1 MNNKKRASLK
11 TLILLPVFILGALT
25 IICNVMAINNIRTV
39 NSNAADITDNCMM
52 SVSDLGEIKNDIQVI
67 HTLGLS
73 HIIATDLNTM
83 ISVVGEIPAPGGRPR
98 GCARPRSGTRRASR
112 WA

>member
-1 MNNKKRASLK
+1 MNNKKRTSLK

-73 HIIATDLNTM
+73 QLCYVLRLYSLSLLYLLCRYLLQRM
-83 ISVVGEIPAPGGRPR
+83 Y
-98 GCARPRSGTRRASR
+98 
-112 WA
+112 

>member
-52 SVSDLGEIKNDIQVI
+52 SVSDLGEIMIYRLFI
-67 HTLGLS
+67 HLDY
-73 HIIATDLNTM
+73 HILLQQIL
-83 ISVVGEIPAPGGRPR
+83 IL
-98 GCARPRSGTRRASR
+98 
-112 WA
+112 

>member
-1 MNNKKRASLK
+1 MNNKKRTSLK

-52 SVSDLGEIKNDIQVI
+52 SVSDLGEKRMIYRLFI
-67 HTLGLS
+67 HLDY
-73 HIIATDLNTM
+73 HILLQQIL
-83 ISVVGEIPAPGGRPR
+83 IL
-98 GCARPRSGTRRASR
+98 
-112 WA
+112 

>member
-1 MNNKKRASLK
+1 
-11 TLILLPVFILGALT
+11 
-25 IICNVMAINNIRTV
+25 MAINNIRAV

-83 ISVVGEIPAPGGRPR
+83 ISVVGEINDNQEELEKSWTNIRNM
-98 GCARPRSGTRRASR
+98 SR
-112 WA
+112 MMIWIHIIH

>member
-39 NSNAADITDNCMM
+39 NSNAADH
-52 SVSDLGEIKNDIQVI
+52 SGEGRLGDMK
-67 HTLGLS
+67 
-73 HIIATDLNTM
+73 AF
-83 ISVVGEIPAPGGRPR
+83 GGV
-98 GCARPRSGTRRASR
+98 CEMLHFCSSLKIEQ
-112 WA
+112 

>member
-1 MNNKKRASLK
+1 MNNKKRTSLK

-73 HIIATDLNTM
+73 HICLLYT
-83 ISVVGEIPAPGGRPR
+83 SPSPR
-98 GCARPRSGTRRASR
+98 DS
-112 WA
+112 

>member
-1 MNNKKRASLK
+1 MNNKKRTSLK

-52 SVSDLGEIKNDIQVI
+52 SV
-67 HTLGLS
+67 
-73 HIIATDLNTM
+73 
-83 ISVVGEIPAPGGRPR
+83 
-98 GCARPRSGTRRASR
+98 
-112 WA
+112 